1 MIEEN
6 GKTNNLKF
14 SPVFIP
20 ILYSQNNNVLVE
32 KIVMKSTALALKKR
46 IRKVHYGKLFIL
58 ENDEN

>member
-32 KIVMKSTALALKKR
+32 ENWYEEYGFSTKEENTKSSLW
-46 IRKVHYGKLFIL
+46 KVV
-58 ENDEN
+58 